1 VRRLCDERALA
12 LRCVSVSRTR
22 TEIAV
27 AIWSAITFGSLLA
40 AIMVS
45 PPVRDALAL
54 DGDVDKIP
62 WLWTGTFAVFLV
74 VAPIWGKAVTRDPRR
89 VVPRA
94 FHLFAGCAL
103 VFFALM
109 RAGIAPLATGY
120 TFYIWSS
127 VLNMLLVSA
136 FWSLLAD
143 LFDHEIAKKL
153 YGPISAGGT
162 IGAFAGPALTKLSL
176 QHVDFEVMFVY
187 IAFFLELAV
196 VGVYQ
201 VKRHGRTLLADPSRE
216 HPLPPGAFQG
226 LQKVARDRY
235 LAAIAGYV
243 LCTSIAATFVYLA
256 QADIVKAELGDRE
269 ARTDWFATIA
279 LWTQGITFVAQLL
292 LARPLLGL
300 VGPGIVMCL
309 LPLVQSVGL
318 LALELSPSLTT
329 LALVAVLGRAA
340 THGLTRPA
348 RELLFTVVS
357 RADKYRAKN
366 VIDTLVLRFG
376 DFGAAWLRTGL
387 VAISAGAALLT
398 AAIVPLALGWLAL
411 ALVLGAGFR
420 RRATAKESS

>member
-1 VRRLCDERALA
+1 
-12 LRCVSVSRTR
+12 VSRTR
-22 TEIAV
+22 TEIVVAV
-27 AIWSAITFGSLLA
+27 WSAITFGSLLA
-40 AIMVS
+40 AIMMS

-89 VVPRA
+89 IVPRA

-103 VFFALM
+103 IFFALM
-109 RAGIAPLATGY
+109 RAGVAPLATGY

-127 VLNMLLVSA
+127 VLNMLVVSA

-143 LFDHEIAKKL
+143 LFDHETAQKL

-162 IGAFAGPALTKLSL
+162 IGAFVGPLLTKVALDYF
-176 QHVDFEVMFVY
+176 DFEAMFLF
-187 IAFFLELAV
+187 IAVFLELAV

-201 VKRHGRTLLADPSRE
+201 VKRHGRTLLADPNRE
-216 HPLPPGAFQG
+216 HPLPPDAFAG
-226 LQKVARDRY
+226 LKQVARNRY

-243 LCTSIAATFVYLA
+243 LCTSVAATFVYFA
-256 QADIVKAELGDRE
+256 QADIVKAELPNRDV
-269 ARTDWFATIA
+269 RTEWFATVA

-292 LARPLLGL
+292 LARPLLAL
-300 VGPGIVMCL
+300 VGPGLVLCI
-309 LPLVQSVGL
+309 LPLVQGVGL
-318 LALELSPSLTT
+318 LSLEVAPSLATI
-329 LALVAVLGRAA
+329 ALVSILSRSA

-357 RADKYRAKN
+357 RDDKYRAKN

-398 AAIVPLALGWLAL
+398 AAIVPLTIGWLAL
-411 ALVLGAGFR
+411 ALALGAGFR
-420 RRATAKESS
+420 RRATKESP

>member
-1 VRRLCDERALA
+1 
-12 LRCVSVSRTR
+12 VSRTR
-22 TEIAV
+22 TEWIV
-27 AIWSAITFGSLLA
+27 AAWSAITFGALLA
-40 AIMVS
+40 AVMVS
-45 PPVRDALAL
+45 QPVRDALAL

-74 VAPIWGKAVTRDPRR
+74 VAPIWGKAVTRDPRLL
-89 VVPRA
+89 VPRA

-103 VFFALM
+103 IFFALM
-109 RAGIAPLATGY
+109 HAQIAPLATGY

-143 LFDHEIAKKL
+143 LFDPDIAKKL

-162 IGAFAGPALTKLSL
+162 IGAFAGPFLTQFALEY
-176 QHVDFEVMFVY
+176 VEFEAMFLL

-201 VKRHGRTLLADPSRE
+201 VKRHGRQLLADPHRE
-216 HPLPPGAFQG
+216 HPLLPDAFAG
-226 LQKVARDRY
+226 LKQVARNRY

-256 QADIVKAELGDRE
+256 QADIVKAGFGKDRD
-269 ARTDWFATIA
+269 ARTEWFADIA
-279 LWTQGITFVAQLL
+279 LWTQAITFVAQLL
-292 LARPLLGL
+292 LARPLLRWL
-300 VGPGIVMCL
+300 GPGIVMCI
-309 LPLVQSVGL
+309 LPLVQGAGL
-318 LALELSPSLTT
+318 ISLELAPSLTT
-329 LALVAVLGRAA
+329 LAFVAVLSRAA
-340 THGLTRPA
+340 THGLTRPS

-357 RADKYRAKN
+357 RDDKYRAKN

-398 AAIVPLALGWLAL
+398 AAIVPLTLGWLAL

-420 RRATAKESS
+420 RRASAKEMS